1 MTIEY
6 EFARDLAIYLW
17 AMYYKDAAPDWEPL
31 GDLMGVL
38 TQIDNMVTGIKKH
51 PTQQEIKN
59 YRKKHPLKVAGDWQ
73 GGHELYVRGDRS

>member
-6 EFARDLAIYLW
+6 EFARDLAIAMW
-17 AMYYKDAAPDWEPL
+17 AIYYRDIAPDWQPL

-38 TQIDNMVTGIKKH
+38 TQIDNMVAGIKKT

-59 YRKKHPLKVAGDWQ
+59 YRKINNLKVVGDHT
-73 GGHELYVRGDRS
+73 GGHKLYVRGDR